1 MTTNEK
7 AAERIESK
15 GTEATNSN
23 ANIARSANIKNDY
36 LLLRNYKENIL
47 PMRGIL
53 LKTAIESLT
62 QIEEGKFSVDDV
74 SGIKVKAKS
83 MFQMEI
89 ISGIMM
95 YIEDLIV
102 LSESFRSE
110 TSYYKLLDPS
120 DENQNDVGKIIEGF
134 FKDVNSFSEEEFS
147 RIFGYMDPSQL
158 NLKESERKLA
168 EKIIQKNIAEMRRV
182 FVLIGKFGKTHHP
195 AFRRFKHAGPPLL
208 LGMMPEE
215 QENTPL
221 PGFDSY
227 THVSIGKD
235 PFQETIILPLS
246 KDVLESYRIMGHSI
260 QSCLRDIVTNN
271 ITCIQRNVTGILPTE
286 TYFQERLSEKESELY
301 EKIVAKLYK
310 NYPLDMDDLQSFHLK
325 PNFKKEKNLWYLD
338 LSDFLRE
345 CEIRVATS
353 KSS

>member
-1 MTTNEK
+1 MTTSEK
-7 AAERIESK
+7 TAKRIESI
-15 GTEATNSN
+15 GNEDTNSN
-23 ANIARSANIKNDY
+23 PNIARSANIKNDY
-36 LLLRNYKENIL
+36 LLLRNYKDNIF
-47 PMRGIL
+47 PMRRIL
-53 LKTAIESLT
+53 LKTAIESFN
-62 QIEEGKFSVDDV
+62 QIEEGKFSVEDV
-74 SGIKVKAKS
+74 SEIKVKAKS

-89 ISGIMM
+89 ISYIML

-120 DENQNDVGKIIEGF
+120 DENQNVGKIIEGF
-134 FKDVNSFSEEEFS
+134 FKDVNSFPEEEFR

-158 NLKESERKLA
+158 NLKEGERKLA

-182 FVLIGKFGKTHHP
+182 FVIIRKFGKAHHP
-195 AFRRFKHAGPPLL
+195 AFRRFKHAGSPLL

-246 KDVLESYRIMGHSI
+246 KDVLEGYRIIIHGV
-260 QSCLRDIVTNN
+260 QSCLPDLVTNH
-271 ITCIQRNVTGILPTE
+271 IACIQRNVTGILPTE
-286 TYFQERLSEKESELY
+286 TYFQERLSEQEGELY
-301 EKIVAKLYK
+301 KKIVDKFYEK
-310 NYPLDMDDLQSFHLK
+310 YPLHMDDLQSFHLK
-325 PNFKKEKNLWYLD
+325 PKIKKEKILWQLN

-353 KSS
+353 ESS